1 MCAIICAIE
10 EAATTPRLLARR
22 LHLALFALLRLSSP
36 HPPHV
41 LCHSPPCTTSL
52 ACAPREPIAF
62 VVQAIDVAFCCCVV
76 AVVAVLA
83 VVAIAVAVL
92 LLLVVHLCA

>member
-22 LHLALFALLRLSSP
+22 LLLALFALLSSIPTPSP
-36 HPPHV
+36 H
-41 LCHSPPCTTSL
+41 CTTSL

-76 AVVAVLA
+76 VVAAVVV
-83 VVAIAVAVL
+83 VFVAIAVL